1 MLSAGLGSELPLTRP
16 RSRSI
21 ACHLKHPPIAAK
33 LLLAL
38 AFWNVRDVDLSD
50 VQPDVPP
57 VPASSFDR
65 VEPLQRGGSA
75 AAEVRAAAQRGAY
88 MRLASVPAAA
98 AESSRSGTVPVG
110 APILWNEPGTCHGLG
125 ERARDDGTALRDKD
139 RMGMCL
145 FARIAFIYSDCPP
158 SPARILQFTTSAF
171 WSACCV

>member
-98 AESSRSGTVPVG
+98 PSRAGAELCQWEHPSYGTNP
-110 APILWNEPGTCHGLG
+110 APATVWVRG
-125 ERARDDGTALRDKD
+125 RAMTAL
-139 RMGMCL
+139 
-145 FARIAFIYSDCPP
+145 P
-158 SPARILQFTTSAF
+158 
-171 WSACCV
+171 